1 MRFVKTDPIFF
12 LLLILGQ
19 GLFSLTSVSEIGENP
34 LPTHA
39 YVENTPT
46 ITFTDNGLDSPKK
59 YYLTPFQ
66 SLFSTTSSEGRVKVA
81 KVAKAQFGDHPLAE
95 EWTALYFQVGVNGQ
109 GTVANMKRLAELE
122 MEMLTDIGT
131 EKHATQIQQRRKI
144 LKYYIRIV
152 TQLKSQGKNPEKMI
166 AKLDLFQA
174 TLLIEPAA
182 ARSELSVLAKILFG
196 THSRAEE
203 WANLYF
209 QLSVDRKGSIVNL
222 KYLTQ
227 LEMEMLTDID
237 AEKHATQI
245 QQHQKTLKQY
255 EKFVEVL
262 KSQGK
267 NPEEVILE
275 CLFSPEL
282 SPELKETPQE
292 KPTHYEEDKHHRTF
306 VSLISTNPEAAKDE
320 LSKYVKKLFGNH
332 PLAEEWMRLYFHRAR
347 NGETTLV
354 DSQRCLALEVEMLTD
369 IDAGKHAKRIEDHQN
384 RLKHNADL
392 IKRFKSE
399 GINPENVIVKITFR

>member
-1 MRFVKTDPIFF
+1 MRFVKTDLIFF

-19 GLFSLTSVSEIGENP
+19 GLFSLTSISEIGENP
-34 LPTHA
+34 PSTHA
-39 YVENTPT
+39 YVESTPT
-46 ITFTDNGLDSPKK
+46 VTFTVNGLDSLKK

-66 SLFSTTSSEGRVKVA
+66 SLFSTTSSEGRVKIA
-81 KVAKAQFGDHPLAE
+81 KVAKAQFGDHPFVE
-95 EWTALYFQVGVNGQ
+95 EWIELYFQLGVNGQ

-122 MEMLTDIGT
+122 IEMLTDIDA

-144 LKYYIRIV
+144 LEYYIRIV

-166 AKLDLFQA
+166 MKLDLFQA
-174 TLLIEPAA
+174 VLLIEPAV
-182 ARSELSVLAKILFG
+182 ARSELSVLAKVLFG
-196 THSRAEE
+196 THPRAEE

-209 QLSVDRKGSIVNL
+209 QLSVDGKGSLVNL

-245 QQHQKTLKQY
+245 QKYQKTLERY
-255 EKFVEVL
+255 ETLFEVF
-262 KSQGK
+262 KNQGK
-267 NPEEVILE
+267 NPKEVVLE
-275 CLFSPEL
+275 CLPSTEL
-282 SPELKETPQE
+282 REVPQQ
-292 KPTHYEEDKHHRTF
+292 KPTHYEEDDHHRSF

-332 PLAEEWMRLYFHRAR
+332 PLAEEWMQLYFQRAR

-354 DSQRCLALEVEMLTD
+354 DNQRYLELEIEMLTD
-369 IDAGKHAKRIEDHQN
+369 IDAEKHAKRIEDHRN
-384 RLKHNADL
+384 TLKHHADL

-399 GINPENVIVKITFR
+399 GINPEGVIVKITFR